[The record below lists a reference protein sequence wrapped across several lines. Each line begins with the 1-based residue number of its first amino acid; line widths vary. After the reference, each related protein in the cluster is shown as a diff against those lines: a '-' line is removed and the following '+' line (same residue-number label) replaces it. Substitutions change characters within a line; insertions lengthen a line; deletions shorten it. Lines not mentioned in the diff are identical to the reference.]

1 MTFLCDF
8 SCLGF
13 FKSNTLNRMMDSGTI
28 YRTEASM
35 GIPKIKSV
43 SELRKDL
50 YNSLKEVSEGA
61 PQVVTHKQ
69 GEPVVLI
76 SQSEFNRLT
85 EENLILRSLEAGLAD
100 IRAGRIHST
109 KDIKNKLKQ
118 RRKERDSGHMV

>member
-1 MTFLCDF
+1 
-8 SCLGF
+8 
-13 FKSNTLNRMMDSGTI
+13 
-28 YRTEASM
+28 M

-50 YNSLKEVSEGA
+50 YSSLKEVSEGA

-85 EENLILRSLEAGLAD
+85 EENVILRSLEAGLAD
-100 IRAGRIHST
+100 IRAKRFHST

>member
-1 MTFLCDF
+1 
-8 SCLGF
+8 
-13 FKSNTLNRMMDSGTI
+13 
-28 YRTEASM
+28 M

-85 EENLILRSLEAGLAD
+85 EENLILRSLEAGHAD